1 MKAIT
6 AFLLLAGPV
15 SAYELHE
22 WGTFTTVSGSDGVL
36 LTGLER
42 EEAPLPH
49 FAHSHLGLE
58 NGNMSRENGFG
69 KGMSRPVSGVTVKM
83 ETPVI
88 YFHSDRAFDATVK
101 VGFEGGTI
109 SQWYPQRSGGEV
121 LPVPPETGEELTP
134 AQRMERM
141 RIDFAKG
148 WKGSIEWQARV
159 LSPAESKEAILFKP
173 GELQHWTQPRVP
185 EANVVQTANGEKE
198 GFLFYRGIGN
208 FDPGLK
214 ITVGSDDTLKLSN
227 QTGGVIPF
235 IFVYEKQLG
244 SYTRWKTLK
253 TGVEAGKAAEVKVG
267 DFTVRNS
274 DPNVLDAA
282 ELFGH
287 GEFNEAVYR
296 DMVAGLKGTGL
307 LESEA
312 RAMVETWWTS
322 YFGANGLRVFWVVPE
337 AKTAAIL
344 PLEVSPA
351 PDKQVRVIV
360 GRSEVLRPA
369 KEQGYLALSKG
380 TAEHEVLNWQHLVN
394 TDRFG
399 MAYKK
404 RVEALA
410 AAADPKTTAAVK

>member
-1 MKAIT
+1 MKTFSA
-6 AFLLLAGPV
+6 LLLVAAQA
-15 SAYELHE
+15 SAYTLHE

-58 NGNMSRENGFG
+58 NGNLSRQNGFG
-69 KGMSRPVSGVTVKM
+69 KGIRRPVAGVTVKM

-88 YFHSDRAFDATVK
+88 YFHSDKAFDAK
-101 VGFEGGTI
+101 IRIGFEGGTI
-109 SQWYPQRSGGEV
+109 SQWYPQRSGGEI
-121 LPVPPETGEELTP
+121 LPVPPTREELT
-134 AQRMERM
+134 AAEKIERM
-141 RIDFAKG
+141 RIDFSKG
-148 WKGSIEWQARV
+148 WKGSIEWKARV

-173 GELQHWTQPRVP
+173 GETQHWTQPRVP
-185 EANVVQTANGEKE
+185 EANVVQVPNGEKE

-214 ITVGSDDTLKLSN
+214 ITVAEDDTLTLSN
-227 QTGGVIPF
+227 QTGGAIPF
-235 IFVYEKQLG
+235 VFVYEKQVG

-253 TGVEAGKAAEVKVG
+253 NGMGAGKAAEIALK
-267 DFTVRNS
+267 DFTVRKS
-274 DPNVLDAA
+274 DPRNPDVADFL
-282 ELFGH
+282 GH
-287 GEFNEAVYR
+287 GFHEEVYR
-296 DMVAGLKGTGL
+296 DMVEGLKATGL

-337 AKTAAIL
+337 AKTAQIL

-369 KEQGYLALSKG
+369 KEQELLTLSKG
-380 TAEHEVLNWQHLVN
+380 ADESQTQRWQQLVSM
-394 TDRFG
+394 DRFG
-399 MAYKK
+399 IAYKN
-404 RVEALA
+404 RVDALVTPT
-410 AAADPKTTAAVK
+410 DPKATAATR